1 MPSPTTAASVKFGAT
16 TIDDVSAATVSV
28 TRQQIDVTAIGDGHK
43 HHVQGFKEGTVQLEV
58 FYDST
63 SANASILTNLDAGS
77 IVDECEVVWASGKS
91 IKGKAFVQE
100 ASLSVAPNDVARLTA
115 TLLFSTNAITVT
127 E

>member
-16 TIDDVSAATVSV
+16 TLDDVSAATVSV
-28 TRQQIDVTAIGDGHK
+28 TRQQIDVTAIGDAHK

-58 FYDST
+58 FYDS
-63 SANASILTNLDAGS
+63 ASTNIGILTNLDAGT

>member
-28 TRQQIDVTAIGDGHK
+28 TRQQIDVTAIGDTHK

-58 FYDST
+58 FYNST
-63 SANASILTNLDAGS
+63 STNANILTNLDAGT
-77 IVDECEVVWASGKS
+77 IVDECEVIWASGRS

-115 TLLFSTNAITVT
+115 TLLFSQNAITVT

>member
-28 TRQQIDVTAIGDGHK
+28 TRQQIDVTAIGDSNK

-58 FYDST
+58 FYDSA
-63 SANASILTNLDAGS
+63 SANAAILTNLDAGT
-77 IVDECEVVWASGKS
+77 IVDECEVIWASGKS

-100 ASLSVAPNDVARLTA
+100 ASLSIAPNDVARLTA

>member
-28 TRQQIDVTAIGDGHK
+28 SRQQIDVTAIGDTHK
-43 HHVQGFKEGTVQLEV
+43 HHVQGFLEGTVQLEV
-58 FYDST
+58 FYDS
-63 SANASILTNLDAGS
+63 ASTNIGILTNLDAGT
-77 IVDECEVVWASGKS
+77 IINECEVIWASGKS
-91 IKGKAFVQE
+91 IKGKAYVQE
-100 ASLSVAPNDVARLTA
+100 ASISVAPNDVARLTA

>member
-28 TRQQIDVTAIGDGHK
+28 TRQQIDVTAIGDAHK

-58 FYDST
+58 FYDS
-63 SANASILTNLDAGS
+63 ASSNIGILTNLDAGTV
-77 IVDECEVVWASGKS
+77 VDECEVVWATGKS

>member
-1 MPSPTTAASVKFGAT
+1 MPAPTTAASVKFGAS

-28 TRQQIDVTAIGDGHK
+28 TRQQIDVTAIGDTHK
-43 HHVQGFKEGTVQLEV
+43 HHVQGFKEGTVQIEV
-58 FYDST
+58 FYDSAT
-63 SANASILTNLDAGS
+63 TNAGILTSLDAGTV
-77 IVDECEVVWASGKS
+77 VDECEVIWASGKS

-115 TLLFSTNAITVT
+115 TLLFSQNAITVT

>member
-28 TRQQIDVTAIGDGHK
+28 TRQQIDVTAVGDGHK
-43 HHVQGFKEGTVQLEV
+43 HHVQGFLEGTVQLEV
-58 FYDST
+58 FYDSSSSNAAALSNI
-63 SANASILTNLDAGS
+63 SAGTIINEA
-77 IVDECEVVWASGKS
+77 EVIWATGKS

-115 TLLFSTNAITVT
+115 TLLFSTNAITVVA
-127 E
+127 

>member
-1 MPSPTTAASVKFGAT
+1 MPSPTTAASVKFGST

-58 FYDST
+58 FYDS
-63 SANASILTNLDAGS
+63 ASTNIDILTSLDAGTIIS
-77 IVDECEVVWASGKS
+77 NCEVVWASGKS
-91 IKGKAFVQE
+91 IKGNAYVQE

-115 TLLFSTNAITVT
+115 TLLFSDNAITVT

>member
-58 FYDST
+58 FYDS
-63 SANASILTNLDAGS
+63 ASTNIDILTKLDAGT
-77 IVDECEVVWASGKS
+77 IVDECEVIWASGKS

-115 TLLFSTNAITVT
+115 TLLFSTNAITIT

>member
-28 TRQQIDVTAIGDGHK
+28 SRQQIDVTAVGDSNK
-43 HHVQGFKEGTVQLEV
+43 HHVQGFLEGTVQIEV

-63 SANASILTNLDAGS
+63 STNAAALSNISAGT
-77 IVDECEVVWASGKS
+77 IINEAEVIWATGKS
-91 IKGKAFVQE
+91 IKGKAFVQD

-127 E
+127 A